1 MRRDRLD
8 ILKDILI
15 TCNFGK
21 ARKTE
26 ITYRSNLNFKKTTDY
41 ISWLVVHGFIKKDN
55 EFYEI
60 TETGFSL
67 LSNLYKIKNINVDS
81 NKDC

>member
-15 TCNFGK
+15 TCNSGK

-41 ISWLVVHGFIKKDN
+41 ISWLVVHGLRSSRNYIIVRGHN
-55 EFYEI
+55 
-60 TETGFSL
+60 
-67 LSNLYKIKNINVDS
+67 NKICGINR
-81 NKDC
+81 NR